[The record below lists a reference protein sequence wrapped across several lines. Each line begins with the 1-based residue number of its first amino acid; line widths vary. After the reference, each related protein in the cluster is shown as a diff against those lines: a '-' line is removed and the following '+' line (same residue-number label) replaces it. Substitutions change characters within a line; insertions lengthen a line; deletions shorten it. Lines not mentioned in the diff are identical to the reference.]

1 MLLTLNL
8 QFFILIFFKFA
19 DTTFLG
25 SDDICLTRECVET
38 AGDVFRNMDETV
50 DPCHDF
56 YRFSCGNY
64 IKHSLI
70 SNDKTFAN
78 TFTVI
83 NDVLQ
88 EQIKISLE
96 ENTSAN
102 EPKPFALV
110 KKYYRACKNKS
121 EYSRM
126 KTRFRI

>member
-1 MLLTLNL
+1 MFITLE
-8 QFFILIFFKFA
+8 KFA
-19 DTTFLG
+19 DSTFLG

-38 AGDVFRNMDETV
+38 AGEVFRNMDESV
-50 DPCHDF
+50 DPCQDF
-56 YRFSCGNY
+56 YSCACGNY

-83 NDVLQ
+83 NDILQ

-96 ENTSAN
+96 EAPSAK
-102 EPKPFALV
+102 EPKPFVTV

-121 EYSRM
+121 
-126 KTRFRI
+126 K